1 MAKYIADVAY
11 LKCKKR
17 IIWKTDNNYT
27 WEIVNFEFYKELLL
41 FLSDEK
47 TSGEDS
53 VAFDFFLKHSFK

>member
-17 IIWKTDNNYT
+17 IIWKTNNHHT
-27 WEIVNFEFYKELLL
+27 REIVNFEFYKELLL